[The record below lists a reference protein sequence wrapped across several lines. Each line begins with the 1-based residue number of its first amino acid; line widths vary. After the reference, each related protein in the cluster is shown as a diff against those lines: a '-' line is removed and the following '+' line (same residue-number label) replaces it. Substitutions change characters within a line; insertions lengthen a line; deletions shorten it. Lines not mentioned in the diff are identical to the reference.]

1 MTPVWTAGFH
11 GPNMNRLSRLLTAA
25 AALLLGGL
33 FVAPIWSIQLAA
45 PQYPEGLGMKI
56 GINSVRGLT
65 PDDLDNINKL
75 NHYIGM
81 QRITPEA
88 IPELHIMPWIVGALV
103 LTGLLVAL
111 LARRRLLYGWVVL
124 FCAVAV
130 AGLVDFW
137 RWEHDY
143 GTKID
148 FEHAIIKIPG
158 MTYEPPLIGIKQLLN
173 FTAVSWPDVGGW
185 LAFASLGLALVAVVV
200 AARGRR
206 GSGDEVIDE
215 GVAGSAPVLPPVL
228 RSNSAA
234 A

>member
-1 MTPVWTAGFH
+1 
-11 GPNMNRLSRLLTAA
+11 MNRLSRILTALS
-25 AALLLGGL
+25 ALLLTGL

-88 IPELHIMPWIVGALV
+88 IPELHIMPWVVGALV

-111 LARRRLLYGWVVL
+111 LARRRLLYGWTVL
-124 FCAVAV
+124 FCAVA
-130 AGLVDFW
+130 AGGLADFW
-137 RWEHDY
+137 RWEHNY
-143 GTKID
+143 GTNID
-148 FEHAIIKIPG
+148 FQHAIIKVPG
-158 MTYEPPLIGIKQLLN
+158 MTYEPPLIGLKQLLN

-185 LAFASLGLALVAVVV
+185 LAFASLALALAAVVIAV
-200 AARGRR
+200 RGHRDH
-206 GSGDEVIDE
+206 GAEVLDE
-215 GVAGSAPVLPPVL
+215 GLAGSAPALPPVL
-228 RSNSAA
+228 RSNGAA

>member
-1 MTPVWTAGFH
+1 
-11 GPNMNRLSRLLTAA
+11 MNRISRLLTAL
-25 AALLLGGL
+25 AALLLTGL

-88 IPELHIMPWIVGALV
+88 IPELRIMPWIVGALV

-111 LARRRLLYGWVVL
+111 VARRRLLYGWAAL
-124 FCAVAV
+124 FCAVA
-130 AGLVDFW
+130 AGGLADFW

-143 GTKID
+143 GTNID
-148 FEHAIIKIPG
+148 FEHAIIKVPG
-158 MTYEPPLIGIKQLLN
+158 MTYEPPLIGLKQLLN

-185 LAFASLGLALVAVVV
+185 LAFASLALALAAVVI
-200 AARGRR
+200 AARGQRR
-206 GSGDEVIDE
+206 TDGDVIDE
-215 GVAGSAPVLPPVL
+215 GANAHPPAQAPVL
-228 RSNSAA
+228 RSHSAA

>member
-1 MTPVWTAGFH
+1 MTPVWIAGFQ
-11 GPNMNRLSRLLTAA
+11 GPHMNRLSRLLTAA

-33 FVAPIWSIQLAA
+33 FVTPIWSIQLAA

-88 IPELHIMPWIVGALV
+88 IPELRIMPWIVGALV

-111 LARRRLLYGWVVL
+111 IARRRLLYGWATL

-143 GTKID
+143 GTQID
-148 FEHAIIKIPG
+148 FAHAIIKIPG

-185 LAFASLGLALVAVVV
+185 LAFASLGLALMAVVV
-200 AARGRR
+200 AARGRPGV
-206 GSGDEVIDE
+206 GSDVVDE
-215 GVAGSAPVLPPVL
+215 GVGGSAPVLPPVL
-228 RSNSAA
+228 RSNTAA

>member
-1 MTPVWTAGFH
+1 
-11 GPNMNRLSRLLTAA
+11 MNRLSRLLTAIS
-25 AALLLGGL
+25 ALLLAGL

-111 LARRRLLYGWVVL
+111 LARRRLLYGWTTL
-124 FCAVAV
+124 FCAVA
-130 AGLVDFW
+130 AGGLADFW

-143 GTKID
+143 GTNID
-148 FEHAIIKIPG
+148 FQHAIIKVPG
-158 MTYEPPLIGIKQLLN
+158 MTYEPPLIGLKQLLN

-185 LAFASLGLALVAVVV
+185 LAFASLALALVAVVLAV
-200 AARGRR
+200 RGTR
-206 GSGDEVIDE
+206 GTDTDVLDE
-215 GVAGSAPVLPPVL
+215 GAGGRTPVLPPLL